1 MITKCLLQV
10 SKEATAISNP
20 FYNPGLAEYVADTWL
35 RLPTSW
41 SFCDPRRHSA
51 LSTAGAAA
59 ETPVGLM
66 KAYLGTRKQ
75 RAKMTV
81 LELATHLLGN
91 GDITGYLPQQAA
103 RFGTCHLLILGAG
116 RMD

>member
-1 MITKCLLQV
+1 MIL
-10 SKEATAISNP
+10 NP
-20 FYNPGLAEYVADTWL
+20 FYNPGLAKYVADTWL

-41 SFCDPRRHSA
+41 SFCEPRRHPT
-51 LSTAGAAA
+51 LFTAGAAAA

-103 RFGTCHLLILGAG
+103 QLWLTGKYLEGLNLSLIAYIVH
-116 RMD
+116 